1 MSGDQI
7 RGTATISLKT
17 LDELRQRAAE
27 AEKAKKRCEI
37 FAKRLMDCYEFDAGE
52 YHKALKEIDEDR
64 NLTDRQCMKKVS
76 EAMTEHL
83 KIVINTQELKELIQE
98 FIDEDASDEHM
109 DLAKA
114 KTKELEKI
122 RVVLDV

>member
-52 YHKALKEIDEDR
+52 YHKALKEIEGLQS
-64 NLTDRQCMKKVS
+64 NS
-76 EAMTEHL
+76 E
-83 KIVINTQELKELIQE
+83 KQ
-98 FIDEDASDEHM
+98 
-109 DLAKA
+109 
-114 KTKELEKI
+114 
-122 RVVLDV
+122 

>member
-37 FAKRLMDCYEFDAGE
+37 FAKRLMDCYEFDAQIIAAILFGTVVFTVNAASANLLTMIVLA
-52 YHKALKEIDEDR
+52 YVIISALT
-64 NLTDRQCMKKVS
+64 LFLAALSFKKHQV
-76 EAMTEHL
+76 
-83 KIVINTQELKELIQE
+83 Q
-98 FIDEDASDEHM
+98 
-109 DLAKA
+109 
-114 KTKELEKI
+114 
-122 RVVLDV
+122 

>member
-1 MSGDQI
+1 
-7 RGTATISLKT
+7 
-17 LDELRQRAAE
+17 
-27 AEKAKKRCEI
+27 
-37 FAKRLMDCYEFDAGE
+37 
-52 YHKALKEIDEDR
+52 
-64 NLTDRQCMKKVS
+64 
-76 EAMTEHL
+76 MTEYL